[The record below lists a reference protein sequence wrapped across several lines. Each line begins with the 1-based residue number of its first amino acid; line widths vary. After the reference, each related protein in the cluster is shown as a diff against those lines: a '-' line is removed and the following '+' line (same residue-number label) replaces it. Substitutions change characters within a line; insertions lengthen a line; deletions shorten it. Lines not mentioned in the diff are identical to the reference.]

1 MGSEI
6 KQIYFISTGEFVKI
20 GIANNPKQRLRDLQT
35 ASPVKLKIIYT
46 IPGTENLEKIL
57 HNIFDE
63 YRECGEWFRYE
74 GGLKTFIDSFKLNC
88 YCITEKSILEELPII
103 ESTASEKEL
112 YLNRDHDKIISFLK
126 FMEVIEGNY
135 NSFESLWGV
144 ELPLIITRM
153 AMEHKIPE
161 QKTKILIN
169 ELFDSQ
175 LIFKPKRDIIR
186 LIINSDETKAHELIL
201 KNGENFYSNEYLS
214 NAAFSEGGESRT
226 PATDRDKIRVV
237 QTIIKELEEEYGGRA
252 PTDQVIITMRDS
264 YLMSVKQVE
273 DLIRQ
278 LKRKG
283 VIYEPQQGY
292 LRGA

>member
-1 MGSEI
+1 MGDNL
-6 KQIYFISTGEFVKI
+6 KQIYFISSGEFIKI

-57 HNIFDE
+57 HEIFNE

-74 GGLKTFIDSFKLNC
+74 GGLKSFVDSFKLNC
-88 YCITEKSILEELPII
+88 YCISEKNILEKLPVID
-103 ESTASEKEL
+103 STITEKEL
-112 YLNRDHDKIISFLK
+112 YLNHDHEKVIGFLK

-135 NSFESLWGV
+135 NSFEELWGV

-161 QKTKILIN
+161 QKTRILIN
-169 ELFDSQ
+169 DLFDSQ
-175 LIFKPKRDIIR
+175 LIFKPKKDVIR
-186 LIINSDETKAHELIL
+186 LIINSEEINAHELIL
-201 KNGENFYSNEYLS
+201 KDTKDFYSNEYLS
-214 NAAFSEGGESRT
+214 NASFSEDGKRT
-226 PATDRDKIRVV
+226 PMSDRDKIRVV

-252 PTDQVIITMRDS
+252 PANLVITAMRDS
-264 YLMSVKQVE
+264 YHMSVKQIE

-283 VIYEPQQGY
+283 VVYEPQEGY
-292 LRGA
+292 LRCA